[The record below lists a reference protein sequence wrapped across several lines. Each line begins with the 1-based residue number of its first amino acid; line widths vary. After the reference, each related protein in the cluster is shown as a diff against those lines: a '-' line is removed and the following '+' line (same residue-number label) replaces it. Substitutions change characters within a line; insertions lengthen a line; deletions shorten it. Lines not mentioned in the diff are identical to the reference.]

1 MRPSR
6 ATRTRHTPV
15 STRSGGDLLQVVLR
29 REMSMADEVVL
40 NKSAV
45 IERCLKRIT
54 EEREGREDSWRAT
67 TPGRMLSC

>member
-1 MRPSR
+1 M
-6 ATRTRHTPV
+6 
-15 STRSGGDLLQVVLR
+15 QVVLR